1 MTSLSRRRLVLGG
14 LSVTALAACGRAEP
28 PVRDGAPVRDDPNAP
43 VPPTDPRIEEL
54 ERREGVIV
62 GLHAVDV
69 PTGRRLAHR
78 AKDRFAMCST
88 FKGYAAAAVLSRADP
103 GLLALTDTVT
113 IAPSELVTYS
123 PVTEPRVGQPMTL
136 AELCQAAVQQS
147 DNSAAN
153 ALLRVLGGPPAI
165 TEFARSIG
173 HEVSRLDRWETALNS
188 AVPGDP
194 RDTSTPVALGTGYRA
209 LLAGDALG
217 GSSRQTRR
225 TGCGPTRRRA
235 CGPACPGGPPPTRPA
250 AAISAPPT
258 TWESRTDRRV
268 SSCCCRS

>member
-1 MTSLSRRRLVLGG
+1 MVGG
-14 LSVTALAACGRAEP
+14 VSVTALAACGRAEP
-28 PVRDGAPVRDDPNAP
+28 PFRADPPVRDDPNPP
-43 VPPTDPRIEEL
+43 VAPTDPRIEAL

-62 GLHAVDV
+62 GLHAVDL

-88 FKGYAAAAVLSRADP
+88 FKGYAAAAVLSRVDR

-113 IAPSELVTYS
+113 IAPAELVTYS

-173 HEVSRLDRWETALNS
+173 DEVSRLDRWETALNS
-188 AVPGDP
+188 AVRSP
-194 RDTSTPVALGTGYRA
+194 RHQY
-209 LLAGDALG
+209 AGGVGHRLP
-217 GSSRQTRR
+217 R
-225 TGCGPTRRRA
+225 TVGRRRVGRA
-235 CGPACPGGPPPTRPA
+235 EPSDSAGLDVGQRDIQHAGRPA
-250 AAISAPPT
+250 
-258 TWESRTDRRV
+258 RVVHRRQDRQR
-268 SSCCCRS
+268 